1 MSLFKPGH
9 ALIVGAGGDLPNTE
23 DDALGL
29 AQILREPGRCGYP
42 PDQVELL
49 TGVDATRDKLL
60 TALDKLARTTTPN
73 STVIFYFS
81 GHGYRVASSMGA
93 AYYLLP
99 YGYRLTELYR
109 TALSEKEFITKLAAI
124 PARKLLILL
133 DCCHAGGVGDAKS
146 PGLTLTKAPL
156 PPGAVELLTAGRG
169 QVLIASSREDEL
181 SYAGRPYSAFTLAL
195 IEALSGRGAA
205 KKDGYVRVTDLALH
219 AREVVPGRTRN
230 RQHPILH
237 FEQADNFALAYYAGG
252 ETQPKGLP
260 FDEEPEIEPEPGAW
274 TKTTFDQREQPVHG
288 PQFNVAGDA
297 HGPLQQIDTGGAA
310 YIGGGVQ
317 TGGGNF
323 TGRDSI
329 QITGDGN
336 VIGNQSHATVI
347 KQTGQTTRIRQ
358 TFRSLRASVSA
369 AAISSLDKEDLHIEL
384 EDLEDE
390 FTAGSLTIRQLSRHL
405 RNIGRISPQLKAAL
419 LQACADPAAG
429 LGLVARQVAAAERTR
444 P

>member
-1 MSLFKPGH
+1 MNLFKQGH
-9 ALIVGAGGDLPNTE
+9 ALIVGAGGDLPNTA

-29 AQILREPGRCGYP
+29 AKILREPGRCGYP
-42 PDQVELL
+42 PAQVHLL
-49 TGVDATRDKLL
+49 TETNATRDKLL
-60 TALDKLARTTTPN
+60 TALETLAQTTTSN

-81 GHGYRVASSMGA
+81 GHGYRAVSSLGA

-99 YGYRLTELYR
+99 YGYRLAELYR
-109 TALSEKEFITKLAAI
+109 TALSEKEFTAKLEAI
-124 PARKLLILL
+124 PARKMLILL
-133 DCCHAGGVGDAKS
+133 DCCHAGGVGDAKD

-169 QVLIASSREDEL
+169 RVLIASSQEDEL
-181 SYAGRPYSAFTLAL
+181 SYAGNPYSAFTLAL
-195 IEALSGRGAA
+195 IEAFSGHGVA

-230 RQHPILH
+230 KQHPILH
-237 FEQADNFALAYYAGG
+237 FEQADNFVLAYYAGG
-252 ETQPKGLP
+252 ETEPKGLP
-260 FDEEPEIEPEPGAW
+260 FDVGPEIEPEPGAW
-274 TKTTFDQREQPVHG
+274 TTFDQRGQTVHG

-297 HGPLQQIDTGGAA
+297 HGPLQQINTGGAA

-336 VIGNQSHATVI
+336 VIGNQSHSTVI
-347 KQTGQTTRIRQ
+347 KQTGQPTHIRQ
-358 TFRSLRASVSA
+358 TFRRLRASVA
-369 AAISSLDKEDLHIEL
+369 AQATISSLDKEDLQIEL

-390 FTAGSLTIRQLSRHL
+390 LTAGSLTARHLSRHL
-405 RNIGRISPQLKAAL
+405 RNIGRILPQLEAEL
-419 LQACADPAAG
+419 LRACADPASG
-429 LGLVARQVAAAERTR
+429 LGLVARQVAETEQNQ
-444 P
+444 